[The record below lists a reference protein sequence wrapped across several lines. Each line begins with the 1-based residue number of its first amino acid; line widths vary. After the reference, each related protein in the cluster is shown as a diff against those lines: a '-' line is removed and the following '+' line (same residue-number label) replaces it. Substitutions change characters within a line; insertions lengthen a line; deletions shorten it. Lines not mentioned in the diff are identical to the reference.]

1 MRKRDLLVVGIAAVV
16 TATVALVV
24 WETLP
29 KAIADPEQV
38 RIVSR
43 AQSTLEVKGVAL
55 SLSPDQPTYSPG
67 QTPVLKLRAVNGRDR
82 AAELKVALEMMAAR
96 PASPMARMMPQPTKV
111 WSHSCEI
118 SLQPK
123 EDRTFEIPADVK
135 LEAGTSAWLTLTVG
149 GESLRSASFAVIEA
163 PTAP

>member
-29 KAIADPEQV
+29 KAIADQEQV
-38 RIVSR
+38 RIASR
-43 AQSTLEVKGVAL
+43 AQSALEVKGVAL
-55 SLSPDQPTYSPG
+55 SLSPDQPTYRPG
-67 QTPVLKLRAVNGRDR
+67 QIPVLKLQAVNKQDCP
-82 AAELKVALEMMAAR
+82 ATLEVALDMMAAR

-118 SLQPK
+118 SLQPE

-149 GESLRSASFAVIEA
+149 GESLRSASFSVIEA